1 MYGCGCWAQ
10 NEKGDV
16 PGVACSTTGTGE
28 QIMRTMLT
36 YKCATRLQNED
47 DVQSA
52 LANTL
57 TKDFLGIHFQ
67 AQNDIVLI

>member
-1 MYGCGCWAQ
+1 
-10 NEKGDV
+10 
-16 PGVACSTTGTGE
+16 
-28 QIMRTMLT
+28 MRTMLT

-47 DVQSA
+47 DIQSA

-67 AQNDIVLI
+67 AQNDIVLISLKPRFTAVKYI